1 MNRPSALA
9 TITFTGL
16 LACAAGLARG
26 ADSTD
31 AAPEPIFHPLQGGIA
46 ATSSPFSESVRAGNM
61 LYLSG
66 QIGTDASGKLVGGGI
81 RAETKQL
88 MENIRGALA
97 RGGSSFANVVQCTV
111 ALIDIKDWPAFNEVY
126 RGYFG
131 KNYPA
136 RMAYATTGLALG
148 ARAEVQCNAA
158 VPR

>member
-1 MNRPSALA
+1 MNRPSTLA
-9 TITFTGL
+9 AMTLAGL
-16 LACAAGLARG
+16 LAGAGLACAG
-26 ADSTD
+26 EAAD

-46 ATSSPFSESVRAGNM
+46 AISPPFSESVRAGNM

-66 QIGTDASGKLVGGGI
+66 QIGTDASGKLVAGGI

-111 ALIDIKDWPAFNEVY
+111 ALVDIKDWPAFNEVY
-126 RGYFG
+126 RGYFD
-131 KNYPA
+131 KHYPA

-148 ARAEVQCNAA
+148 AHAEVQCNAA
-158 VPR
+158 VPH